1 VDLLEAFR
9 ALASGILDV
18 QTEVETLAAE
28 IGDDEKG
35 REA

>member
-9 ALASGILDV
+9 ALDAGILDV
-18 QTEVETLAAE
+18 QAEVDTLEAE
-28 IGDDEKG
+28 MAEDADG